1 MLYHHFSQWKVVA
14 CWIGVF
20 WLKSPFFRFYCS
32 QKFCWLGLF
41 CLFVS
46 TTTTTTKKDNTG
58 KGSLISSY
66 QGEKNMYIY
75 FSTCYK
81 NTTQAEISAGFGD
94 LSAAHVHF
102 TTFVVPG
109 ASTVLPP
116 QAKHKAKL
124 LDPSPR
130 DLQSGGQVPT
140 SAYNT
145 LPGSLWCYFY
155 VHVLY
160 IHKRMPTKIHV
171 HKKIHPPINVYI
183 YFIGSLD
190 FSFKSETQSARKITL
205 QSGLGGTSRCLNCHM
220 ATAISG
226 LKW

>member
-1 MLYHHFSQWKVVA
+1 MLNRCFLVKKSIFQILLFTKVLLA
-14 CWIGVF
+14 WAF
-20 WLKSPFFRFYCS
+20 
-32 QKFCWLGLF
+32 
-41 CLFVS
+41 LFVCFNNNNNK
-46 TTTTTTKKDNTG
+46 KKDNTG

-116 QAKHKAKL
+116 RAKHKAKL

-190 FSFKSETQSARKITL
+190 FSFKSETQSACKITL

-226 LKW
+226 LK

>member
-1 MLYHHFSQWKVVA
+1 MLNRCFLVKKSIFQILLFTKVLLA
-14 CWIGVF
+14 WAF
-20 WLKSPFFRFYCS
+20 
-32 QKFCWLGLF
+32 
-41 CLFVS
+41 LFVCFNNNNNK
-46 TTTTTTKKDNTG
+46 KKDNTG

-226 LKW
+226 LK

>member
-1 MLYHHFSQWKVVA
+1 
-14 CWIGVF
+14 
-20 WLKSPFFRFYCS
+20 
-32 QKFCWLGLF
+32 
-41 CLFVS
+41 
-46 TTTTTTKKDNTG
+46 
-58 KGSLISSY
+58 
-66 QGEKNMYIY
+66 MYIY

-190 FSFKSETQSARKITL
+190 FSFKSETQSACKITL

-226 LKW
+226 LK

>member
-1 MLYHHFSQWKVVA
+1 MLNRCFLVKKSIFQILLFTKVLLA
-14 CWIGVF
+14 WAF
-20 WLKSPFFRFYCS
+20 
-32 QKFCWLGLF
+32 
-41 CLFVS
+41 LFVCFNNNNNK
-46 TTTTTTKKDNTG
+46 KKDNTG

-116 QAKHKAKL
+116 RAKHKAKL

-226 LKW
+226 LK

>member
-1 MLYHHFSQWKVVA
+1 
-14 CWIGVF
+14 
-20 WLKSPFFRFYCS
+20 
-32 QKFCWLGLF
+32 
-41 CLFVS
+41 
-46 TTTTTTKKDNTG
+46 
-58 KGSLISSY
+58 
-66 QGEKNMYIY
+66 MYIY

-226 LKW
+226 LK

>member
-1 MLYHHFSQWKVVA
+1 MLNRCFLVKKSILQILLFTKVLLA
-14 CWIGVF
+14 WAF
-20 WLKSPFFRFYCS
+20 
-32 QKFCWLGLF
+32 
-41 CLFVS
+41 LFVCFNNNNNK
-46 TTTTTTKKDNTG
+46 KKDNTG
-58 KGSLISSY
+58 KVSLISSY

-226 LKW
+226 LK

>member
-1 MLYHHFSQWKVVA
+1 MESRCMLNRCFLVKKSIFQILLFTKVLLA
-14 CWIGVF
+14 WAF
-20 WLKSPFFRFYCS
+20 
-32 QKFCWLGLF
+32 
-41 CLFVS
+41 LFVCFNNNNNK
-46 TTTTTTKKDNTG
+46 KKDNTG

-116 QAKHKAKL
+116 RAKHKAKL

-226 LKW
+226 LK